1 MEDFADVYGK
11 PVHIIR
17 NKLEE
22 ERVKHTKISKA
33 NNMDI

>member
-1 MEDFADVYGK
+1 MDDFADMYGK

-17 NKLEE
+17 NKLKE
-22 ERVKHTKISKA
+22 ERVKHTKMGKT